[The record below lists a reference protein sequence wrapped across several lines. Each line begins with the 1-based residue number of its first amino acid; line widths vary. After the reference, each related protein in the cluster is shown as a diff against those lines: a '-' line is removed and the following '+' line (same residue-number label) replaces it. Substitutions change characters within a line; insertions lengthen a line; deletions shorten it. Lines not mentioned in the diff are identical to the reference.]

1 MRVAIV
7 GASTDRHKFGNKAVR
22 SYASKGHEVVPIN
35 PNQPEIE
42 GLPAFPSIS
51 VVPPPL
57 DRVLM
62 YVPPQVGITLL
73 PAIKESGAREIF
85 LNPGTESEALLAKAK
100 ELGLNTIQACAI
112 IDIGDSP
119 SRWP

>member
-1 MRVAIV
+1 MRVAII
-7 GASTDRHKFGNKAVR
+7 GASTDRKKFGNKAVR
-22 SYASKGHEVVPIN
+22 SYVSKGHEVLPVN
-35 PNQPEIE
+35 PSQPEIE
-42 GLPAFPSIS
+42 GLQAFPSIS
-51 VVPPPL
+51 DVPQPI

-73 PAIKESGAREIF
+73 SAIKQSGAPEVF
-85 LNPGTESEALLAKAK
+85 LNPGTQSDALLAKAD
-100 ELGLNTIQACAI
+100 ELGLNTVEACAI